1 MVMPLR
7 LSRALMLGSVAILVI
22 AAMLWWH
29 GSEPTARVD
38 ADNRDATATQTQT
51 DASVAFRIRLLP
63 DSGVSAQPSSV
74 RIGLASVSPDDEAAY
89 RAWLRSGRE
98 GAGPHAFTDLAT
110 VVRWIN
116 APANLQPDGS
126 VQVGPLPLPAAQR
139 YVLQARADD
148 GLRFYEA
155 SFAREDAPTEL
166 RPRIAAGLRVR
177 APRSA
182 AGLGVLFRRVD
193 GSQDAAWQS
202 LLRRE
207 GAAVLDAFD
216 ERAMPVFAETT
227 ISPLPPGPL
236 DIVAVANGVETER
249 QRVTLIAGRYVAL
262 DLDPDASEL
271 GAALAIT
278 LLLRLI
284 DADSGAPM
292 RDAVVVW
299 PSPRG
304 EVRTQPN
311 AAGVVRFEGADAS
324 AAMSLEL
331 RFDLRKGRSQ
341 LLANPRAVDTLPRWP
356 ERIPLSID
364 WGNERAIDGV
374 VEKTVKLQPL
384 RWLIV
389 ETSGSAAT
397 GFDMPSRPRGGDP
410 FPVFVLQR
418 MQGREWRDASAEYF
432 RSVDGGL
439 AVSLDLPGRVR
450 VAALLSPWQVAYSDA
465 VESRL
470 ADARQRVRLRTES
483 GRDATLK
490 LSADARPLAFAPV
503 QIVSPLRGVPSKTL
517 TTDSSGRIVLPNA
530 TVPAVRIEV
539 PGFEQVDVRL
549 DRSEASISLRRST
562 G

>member
-1 MVMPLR
+1 MATSLR
-7 LSRALMLGSVAILVI
+7 LSRALLLGVAAILATAVL
-22 AAMLWWH
+22 LWWRA
-29 GSEPTARVD
+29 SEPTALVD
-38 ADNRDATATQTQT
+38 ADNRDAAATQTQT
-51 DASVAFRIRLLP
+51 DTSVAFRIRLLP

-98 GAGPHAFTDLAT
+98 GAGPRAFTDLAT

-116 APANLQPDGS
+116 APAELRSDGS
-126 VQVGPLPLPAAQR
+126 VEVGPMPLPAAQR

-155 SFAREDAPTEL
+155 TFAREDAPMEV

-193 GSQDAAWQS
+193 GSQDAEWQS

-216 ERAMPVFAETT
+216 ERAMPVLAETM
-227 ISPLPPGPL
+227 IAPLPPGPL
-236 DIVAVANGVETER
+236 DVVAVANGVETER
-249 QRVTLIAGRYVAL
+249 RKVILIPGRYVAL

-271 GAALAIT
+271 GAALATT

-284 DADSGAPM
+284 DADSGAPI
-292 RDAVVVW
+292 RDALAVW
-299 PSPRG
+299 PSPHG
-304 EVRTQPN
+304 ELRARPDG
-311 AAGVVRFEGADAS
+311 AGVVRFEGADAS
-324 AAMSLEL
+324 ETMTLEL
-331 RFDLRKGRSQ
+331 RFEPRSEQKGMPP
-341 LLANPRAVDTLPRWP
+341 LLANPRTATALPRWP

-364 WGNERAIDGV
+364 WGNERAIGSV
-374 VEKTVKLQPL
+374 VEKTVKLRPL

-389 ETSGSAAT
+389 ETQGLQI
-397 GFDMPSRPRGGDP
+397 PERPRVGDP

-418 MQGREWRDASAEYF
+418 MQGTEWRDASAEYF
-432 RSVDGGL
+432 RSIDEGL

-503 QIVSPLRGVPSKTL
+503 QIVSPLRGVPPKTL

-549 DRSEASISLRRST
+549 DRSEASISLRRAA

>member
-1 MVMPLR
+1 
-7 LSRALMLGSVAILVI
+7 MLGIAAILVI

-29 GSEPTARVD
+29 ASEPTARVD

-51 DASVAFRIRLLP
+51 DASVGFRIRLLP

-89 RAWLRSGRE
+89 RAWLRGGRE

-207 GAAVLDAFD
+207 GAAVLNAFD

-227 ISPLPPGPL
+227 IAPLPPGPL

-324 AAMSLEL
+324 EAMSLEL
-331 RFDLRKGRSQ
+331 RFDPRKRRSQ
-341 LLANPRAVDTLPRWP
+341 LLANPRAADALPRWP
-356 ERIPLSID
+356 ERIPLRID

-418 MQGREWRDASAEYF
+418 MKSREWRDASAEYF
-432 RSVDGGL
+432 RSVDEGL

-503 QIVSPLRGVPSKTL
+503 QIVSPLRGVPPKTL